1 MAAGPKIEIEVT
13 TRETGKHASRQSRVG
28 GKVPGV
34 VYGPKA
40 KPLNVLTDEKFLTKY
55 MGRKYESTIFNLKST
70 ESGLNGVSVLLRD
83 IQVHPLT
90 RRAVHI
96 DFYALDMSA
105 NIQVSI
111 ALRFDGKP
119 VGLSEGG
126 VLELIVREIEIECK
140 PNEIPDEIVV
150 DVSGLNV
157 GEALHVSDVK
167 VPAGMKIMSMST
179 LTLATVSVPKE
190 EAAVEAT
197 PAAAAGA
204 APAAGA
210 AAAAPAAGGKA
221 APTAAAA
228 PAAAAKKK

>member
-1 MAAGPKIEIEVT
+1 MSAGPKIEIEVT
-13 TRETGKHASRQSRVG
+13 ARETGKHASRQSRMV

-40 KPLNVLTDEKFLTKY
+40 KPLNVLTDEKFLAKY
-55 MGRKYESTIFNLKST
+55 MGRKYEATIFNLKST
-70 ESGLNGVSVLLRD
+70 ESSLNGVSVLLRD

-111 ALRFDGKP
+111 GLRFEGKP
-119 VGLSEGG
+119 IGLSEGG

-190 EAAVEAT
+190 EAVAEAA
-197 PAAAAGA
+197 PAAAGA

-221 APTAAAA
+221 APAAAA